1 MRDLDQ
7 DMQTSARLAGYG
19 VAETNPLWMAGYDH
33 SQVEKTTVKLSDP
46 RLVRVVRLRL
56 NTDDTWTEWE
66 VSYCHGIIRD
76 GGRERLVNVDLM
88 GYDRI
93 LKKGR
98 GRRATV
104 DGRDL
109 VRIAQEAK
117 VHAKRIGLFDA
128 VSTVA

>member
-1 MRDLDQ
+1 MRDLDR
-7 DMQTSARLAGYG
+7 DMQRSADLAGYG

-33 SQVEKTTVKLSDP
+33 SQVERTTVKLSDP
-46 RLVRVVRLRL
+46 RLARVVRLRM

-66 VSYCHGIIRD
+66 IVYCHGVIREN
-76 GGRERLVNVDLM
+76 GRDRYVNVDLM

-93 LKKGR
+93 LKIGR
-98 GRRATV
+98 GRRARV

-109 VRIAQEAK
+109 VRIAREAR